1 MGPTPPGTWRNALAV
16 AARPHRE
23 PKRDR
28 RQPRHTPRS
37 SSTTTPALPAIKG
50 AVQLSGLERVWLG
63 WNEPTRLAG
72 MECGPATARH
82 SGGIPRGIFG
92 LPSLQ
97 SCYYWSSQH
106 REAIDT
112 TAPDAPADREQAGV
126 PVRRCVDRT
135 KIRDSGRKLDDAAR
149 RQWTACRWHTC
160 GPGGGARG
168 LLSIYLSIESI
179 RPKSQEQRA
188 QRESPGRLSPRR
200 ISWID

>member
-1 MGPTPPGTWRNALAV
+1 MISCGR
-16 AARPHRE
+16 
-23 PKRDR
+23 KR
-28 RQPRHTPRS
+28 
-37 SSTTTPALPAIKG
+37 
-50 AVQLSGLERVWLG
+50 LG
-63 WNEPTRLAG
+63 RA
-72 MECGPATARH
+72 CGPATAQH

-126 PVRRCVDRT
+126 PVRRCVDQT
-135 KIRDSGRKLDDAAR
+135 KTRDSGRKLDDAAR

-160 GPGGGARG
+160 GPRGGARG
-168 LLSIYLSIESI
+168 FLSIYLSIESI

-188 QRESPGRLSPRR
+188 QRESPGRWALTTSHFVDRLATTARPCRAN
-200 ISWID
+200 IGGSQVFLLAVHFGVYLHWVLLV